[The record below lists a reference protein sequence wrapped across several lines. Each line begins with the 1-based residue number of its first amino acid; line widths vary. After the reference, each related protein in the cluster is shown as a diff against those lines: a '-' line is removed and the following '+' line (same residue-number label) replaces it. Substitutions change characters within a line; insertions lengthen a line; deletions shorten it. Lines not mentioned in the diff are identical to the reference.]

1 MKRAIPI
8 WLSTSLLT
16 LVACGENDLGSGVN
30 TVDREFSKT
39 APEVWAAAVKSTEK
53 VDLRI
58 SSDAHDKLGG
68 ELVACRA
75 SGTEVRI
82 WVKSI
87 DERNSRVS
95 VRVEPGDRALAIMIQ
110 ERIAENLGL
119 GEAKAAI
126 FGGNSLEGTYATPL
140 DLCLN
145 SARRVFSTLKV
156 TATDE
161 ETHATWCRIDGRL
174 RDSTPVRIR
183 IDKIDGSQTRVIFT
197 AGNEKTEDNKA
208 FVHRMKDE
216 FEIMT
221 RTSRVED

>member
-1 MKRAIPI
+1 MKQTLSI
-8 WLSTSLLT
+8 WLSASLLA
-16 LVACGENDLGSGVN
+16 LLACGENDLGSGVN

-53 VDLRI
+53 ADLKI

-75 SGTEVRI
+75 GGTEVRI
-82 WVKSI
+82 WVKGL
-87 DERNSRVS
+87 DERSSRVS

-119 GEAKAAI
+119 GEARAAL
-126 FGGNSLEGTYATPL
+126 FGGNSLEGTYATPP
-140 DLCLN
+140 DLCLS

-156 TATDE
+156 TPTDE
-161 ETHATWCRIDGRL
+161 ETHAAWSRIDGRL

-183 IDKIDGSQTRVIFT
+183 FDKVDSSQTRVNFT

-216 FEIMT
+216 FELMT